1 MILSGLKAFGGVQQY
16 GSLSGKQTGVPTANT
31 TTYPIMA
38 IQNLYQYKTV
48 QHDLEDDTVE
58 VYAFLPYQE
67 NEF

>member
-1 MILSGLKAFGGVQQY
+1 
-16 GSLSGKQTGVPTANT
+16 
-31 TTYPIMA
+31 MA